1 MVKNNTGGNKSKKQA
16 RKGVVVSSATQ
27 KVRYVSEE
35 GEMYA
40 VITTIYGGK
49 NCQVM
54 CDDGISRRCTIRR
67 KFMMSRRGDNMIAAG
82 TWVMVGLY
90 DWEKRLDGTQ
100 TCDIIEVYS
109 PGEKEKLKQT
119 VNAKLL
125 HHIITASNVFDG
137 NKNGNEFLFSETL
150 GSIANE
156 AVEEED
162 DDDNEEDDMF
172 GNEKK
177 EKKKNIIPLKDL
189 LATTKATETVKTQN
203 DWMAVKEDDI

>member
-16 RKGVVVSSATQ
+16 RKGVALPTAVQ
-27 KVRYVSEE
+27 NVRYVSET

-40 VITTIYGGK
+40 VITTIFGGK

-90 DWEKRLDGTQ
+90 DWEKRSDGTQ

-125 HHIITASNVFDG
+125 HHIVAASNVFDG
-137 NKNGNEFLFSETL
+137 NKNGNEFLFSNTL
-150 GSIANE
+150 AYNDVSE
-156 AVEEED
+156 EVEDED
-162 DDDNEEDDMF
+162 DDDDD
-172 GNEKK
+172 KVTH
-177 EKKKNIIPLKDL
+177 KKKSKDKIVPLKDL
-189 LATTKATETVKTQN
+189 PVVRQTVKEQN

>member
-16 RKGVVVSSATQ
+16 RKGVALPTAVQ
-27 KVRYVSEE
+27 NVRYVSET

-40 VITTIYGGK
+40 VITTIFGGK

-90 DWEKRLDGTQ
+90 DWEKRSDGTQ

-125 HHIITASNVFDG
+125 HHVVTASNVFDG
-137 NKNGNEFLFSETL
+137 NKNGNEFLFSNTL
-150 GSIANE
+150 AYNE
-156 AVEEED
+156 EEEVQDEDED
-162 DDDNEEDDMF
+162 DDITH
-172 GNEKK
+172 
-177 EKKKNIIPLKDL
+177 KKKSKDKIVPLKDL
-189 LATTKATETVKTQN
+189 PVVRQTVKEQN

>member
-16 RKGVVVSSATQ
+16 RKGVALPTAVQ
-27 KVRYVSEE
+27 NVRYVSET

-40 VITTIYGGK
+40 VITTIFGGK

-90 DWEKRLDGTQ
+90 DWEKRSDGTQ

-137 NKNGNEFLFSETL
+137 NKNGNEFLFSNTL
-150 GSIANE
+150 AYNDLPE
-156 AVEEED
+156 DEED
-162 DDDNEEDDMF
+162 DLTN
-172 GNEKK
+172 K
-177 EKKKNIIPLKDL
+177 ERKQDKDKIVPLKDL
-189 LATTKATETVKTQN
+189 PVVRQTVKEQN

>member
-16 RKGVVVSSATQ
+16 RKGVALPAAVQ
-27 KVRYVSEE
+27 NVRYVSET

-40 VITTIYGGK
+40 VITTIFGGK

-54 CDDGISRRCTIRR
+54 CDDGVSRRCTIRR

-90 DWEKRLDGTQ
+90 DWEKRSDGTQ

-125 HHIITASNVFDG
+125 HHIVIASNVFDG
-137 NKNGNEFLFSETL
+137 NKNGNEFLFSNTL
-150 GSIANE
+150 AYNDLPE
-156 AVEEED
+156 DEED
-162 DDDNEEDDMF
+162 DDDLTN
-172 GNEKK
+172 K
-177 EKKKNIIPLKDL
+177 ERKQDKDKIVPLKDL
-189 LATTKATETVKTQN
+189 PVVRQTVKEQN

>member
-16 RKGVVVSSATQ
+16 RKGVVISTAVQ
-27 KVRYVSEE
+27 NVRYVSEP

-40 VITTIYGGK
+40 IITTIFGGK

-67 KFMMSRRGDNMIAAG
+67 KFMMSRRGDNMIVAG

-90 DWEKRLDGTQ
+90 DWEKRSDGTQ

-125 HHIITASNVFDG
+125 HHIILATNAFDG
-137 NKNGNEFLFSETL
+137 NKNGNELLFSETL
-150 GSIANE
+150 GNITCD
-156 AVEEED
+156 EEQSEGRD
-162 DDDNEEDDMF
+162 DDLGDVTGTSKF
-172 GNEKK
+172 V
-177 EKKKNIIPLKDL
+177 PLKDL
-189 LATTKATETVKTQN
+189 PVVRETVKEQN
-203 DWMAVKEDDI
+203 DWMTIKEDDI

>member
-16 RKGVVVSSATQ
+16 RKGVALPTAVQ
-27 KVRYVSEE
+27 NVRYVSET

-40 VITTIYGGK
+40 VITTIFGGK

-90 DWEKRLDGTQ
+90 DWEKRSDGTQ

-137 NKNGNEFLFSETL
+137 NKNGNEFLFSNTL
-150 GSIANE
+150 AYNDLP
-156 AVEEED
+156 EEEEVQD
-162 DDDNEEDDMF
+162 DDDLTN
-172 GNEKK
+172 K
-177 EKKKNIIPLKDL
+177 ERKQDKDKIVPLKDL
-189 LATTKATETVKTQN
+189 PVVRQTVKEQN

>member
-16 RKGVVVSSATQ
+16 RKGVAVPTAVQ
-27 KVRYVSEE
+27 NVRYVSET

-40 VITTIYGGK
+40 VITTIFGGK

-90 DWEKRLDGTQ
+90 DWEKRSDGTQ

-119 VNAKLL
+119 VNAKQL
-125 HHIITASNVFDG
+125 HHIVIASNVFDG
-137 NKNGNEFLFSETL
+137 NKNGNEFLFSNTL
-150 GSIANE
+150 AYNDV
-156 AVEEED
+156 AEED
-162 DDDNEEDDMF
+162 NDEEDKGKGKD
-172 GNEKK
+172 K
-177 EKKKNIIPLKDL
+177 IVPLKDL
-189 LATTKATETVKTQN
+189 PVVRQTVKEQN

>member
-16 RKGVVVSSATQ
+16 RKGVALPTAVQ
-27 KVRYVSEE
+27 NVRYVSET

-40 VITTIYGGK
+40 VITTIFGGK

-90 DWEKRLDGTQ
+90 DWEKRSDGTQ

-109 PGEKEKLKQT
+109 PGEKEKLKHT

-125 HHIITASNVFDG
+125 HHIVAASNVFDG
-137 NKNGNEFLFSETL
+137 NKNGNEFLFSNTL
-150 GSIANE
+150 AYNDVSE
-156 AVEEED
+156 EVEDED
-162 DDDNEEDDMF
+162 DDDDD
-172 GNEKK
+172 KVTH
-177 EKKKNIIPLKDL
+177 KKKSKDKIVPLKDL
-189 LATTKATETVKTQN
+189 PVVRQTVKEQN

>member
-16 RKGVVVSSATQ
+16 RKGVALPTAVQ
-27 KVRYVSEE
+27 NVRYVSET

-40 VITTIYGGK
+40 VITTIFGGK

-90 DWEKRLDGTQ
+90 DWEKRSDGTQ

-125 HHIITASNVFDG
+125 HHIVIASNVFDG
-137 NKNGNEFLFSETL
+137 NKNGNEFLFSNTL
-150 GSIANE
+150 AYNDVAE
-156 AVEEED
+156 EEED
-162 DDDNEEDDMF
+162 NDEEDKGKSKD
-172 GNEKK
+172 K
-177 EKKKNIIPLKDL
+177 IVPLKDL
-189 LATTKATETVKTQN
+189 PVVRQTVKEQN

>member
-16 RKGVVVSSATQ
+16 RKGVAVPTAVQ
-27 KVRYVSEE
+27 NVRYVSET

-40 VITTIYGGK
+40 VITTIFGGK

-90 DWEKRLDGTQ
+90 DWEKRSDGTQ

-125 HHIITASNVFDG
+125 HHIVIASNVFDG
-137 NKNGNEFLFSETL
+137 NKNGNEFLFSNTL
-150 GSIANE
+150 AYNDV
-156 AVEEED
+156 AEED
-162 DDDNEEDDMF
+162 NDEEDKDK
-172 GNEKK
+172 GKDK
-177 EKKKNIIPLKDL
+177 IVPLKDL
-189 LATTKATETVKTQN
+189 PVVRQTVKEQN